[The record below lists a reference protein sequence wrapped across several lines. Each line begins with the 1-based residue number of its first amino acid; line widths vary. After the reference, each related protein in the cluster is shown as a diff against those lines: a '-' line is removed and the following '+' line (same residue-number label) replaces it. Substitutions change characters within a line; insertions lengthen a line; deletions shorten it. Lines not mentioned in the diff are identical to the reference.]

1 MWPHQLQLTRLP
13 CPFFCFSCN
22 LYIKNFGSFIS
33 LEFHT
38 IWILLTSCHCLTS
51 LSPDFPVNW
60 LLEASLESSFSSS
73 LFFKARILHRAMWWT
88 GRPGILQF
96 MRLQRDTTGTF
107 KLRMNIWRYL
117 GITTLYVIMLLC
129 LYFLTMSFRNTYW
142 NNLLLSDMIFRLISK

>member
-1 MWPHQLQLTRLP
+1 MPMHYNLSTWLLSLFQPIG

-60 LLEASLESSFSSS
+60 LLEASLESIFSSS
-73 LFFKARILHRAMWWT
+73 LFFKARILHRALWWT

-96 MRLQRDTTGTF
+96 MRLQRDTTGWLNNNFTGSAMYF
-107 KLRMNIWRYL
+107 YLDIHNIWSSLVLWRKQ
-117 GITTLYVIMLLC
+117 TL
-129 LYFLTMSFRNTYW
+129 
-142 NNLLLSDMIFRLISK
+142 MISA

>member
-1 MWPHQLQLTRLP
+1 MPMHYNLSTWLLSLFQPIG

-73 LFFKARILHRAMWWT
+73 LFFKARILHRALWWT

-96 MRLQRDTTGTF
+96 MGSQRVRHDWATELNWTPEEEFSCGA
-107 KLRMNIWRYL
+107 
-117 GITTLYVIMLLC
+117 
-129 LYFLTMSFRNTYW
+129 LTV
-142 NNLLLSDMIFRLISK
+142 NLLESHLITAYPEGLSEELKEVMI